1 MSAVTTGVT
10 KTINAAFFDDFISNG
25 FDQISLFP
33 LFSDGHCVNA
43 MRVLQMSD
51 FAVICVVPNVY
62 LVTRE
67 STDTCIY

>member
-1 MSAVTTGVT
+1 MSAVTTGVP

-33 LFSDGHCVNA
+33 LFSDGHCVIA

-51 FAVICVVPNVY
+51 FAVICDLCCAERV
-62 LVTRE
+62 

>member
-33 LFSDGHCVNA
+33 LFSDGHCVIA
-43 MRVLQMSD
+43 MQMSD

-62 LVTRE
+62 LLIRV
-67 STDTCIY
+67 SIDTCIY

>member
-33 LFSDGHCVNA
+33 LFSDGHCVIA
-43 MRVLQMSD
+43 MQMSD
-51 FAVICVVPNVY
+51 FAVICDLCCAERV
-62 LVTRE
+62 
-67 STDTCIY
+67 STDTSI